1 MGTQLASSISS
12 RNATPAPA
20 GRQDLAAQRVLPGT
34 VLFAEGDDADCV
46 YEVIS
51 GTLRLHKAMA
61 DGRRQIIGFVSG
73 GRLLGVA
80 QRNEYLCS
88 AEAVT
93 PLMVRRIKRPAFER
107 RIDED
112 PGFARTLLAEMG
124 NELRMAQEQMLLLG
138 RKSAVEK
145 LASFLLRLAV
155 DENGDV
161 AERIVLP
168 MSRGDIADYLGL
180 TTETVSRTFT
190 KLKNDGLL
198 ALPCASSVEFL
209 DLDQLEELATG
220 AAGDD
225 AWSGKGAGW

>member
-1 MGTQLASSISS
+1 MVTQLASSISVRS
-12 RNATPAPA
+12 TTPAPA
-20 GRQDLAAQRVLPGT
+20 VRQDPAAYRVLPGT

-46 YEVIS
+46 FEVVS

-80 QRNEYLCS
+80 QKQEYLCT

-112 PGFARTLLAEMG
+112 PGFARTLLREIC
-124 NELRMAQEQMLLLG
+124 NELRMAQDQMLLLG
-138 RKSAVEK
+138 RKSAMEK
-145 LASFLLRLAV
+145 LASFLLSVAT
-155 DENGDV
+155 DEDGDV
-161 AERIVLP
+161 ADHVDLP
-168 MSRGDIADYLGL
+168 MPRGDIVDYLGL

-198 ALPCASSVEFL
+198 ALPCAASVEIL
-209 DLDQLEELATG
+209 DHDRLEELATG